1 LELLICVGV
10 PLLVLLVPLIWF
22 IGTYNRLT
30 SLRNHIRDS
39 WGGIDVELKRRY
51 DLIPNLVSTVRAY
64 ASHERDVL
72 ERVTALREKAASNHG
87 PAASQA
93 SDESNLLLGLRQLLI
108 RAEAYPDLKADANF
122 RMLQTELANTED
134 RIAAARRFFN
144 GNIREY
150 NSLCQTVPTNIV
162 ASLTGHR
169 PETYFEISAEAERVV
184 PRIELG
190 HGGPPASPGTGPASP
205 GTGPASPGS
214 APLMSQVP
222 GAGDRGDRSAQVSP
236 SPPPLPPG

>member
-1 LELLICVGV
+1 MELLICVGV

-51 DLIPNLVSTVRAY
+51 DLIPNLVSTVKAY
-64 ASHERDVL
+64 ASHEREVL

-169 PETYFEISAEAERVV
+169 PETYFEISAEAERIV

-190 HGGPPASPGTGPASP
+190 NSGPPAPPASPGV
-205 GTGPASPGS
+205 
-214 APLMSQVP
+214 APLMSQAPRSSTDSPTGVAPSGP
-222 GAGDRGDRSAQVSP
+222 GSLP
-236 SPPPLPPG
+236 PPPLPPR